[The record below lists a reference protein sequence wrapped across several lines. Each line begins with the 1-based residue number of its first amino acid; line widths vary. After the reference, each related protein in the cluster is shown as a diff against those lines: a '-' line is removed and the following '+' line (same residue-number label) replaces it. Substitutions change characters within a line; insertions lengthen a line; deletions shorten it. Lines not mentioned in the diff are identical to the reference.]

1 MLTKRI
7 PVYQYKSL
15 QDSCVL
21 SYVGK
26 RHQIKGKVYSISWF
40 SFIQRTVHF
49 VLDLMS
55 LFITK
60 NIYVTLTLVIFYLKN
75 GDIGQTYP

>member
-15 QDSCVL
+15 QDKCVL
-21 SYVGK
+21 NYVGK
-26 RHQIKGKVYSISWF
+26 RHQIKGKVYSILWF

-60 NIYVTLTLVIFYLKN
+60 KHICNIDFGNILTQKW
-75 GDIGQTYP
+75 